1 MKTPIGKLDP
11 TIRTA
16 HIWGGGIAGLL
27 MASFLSRQGFKIHL
41 YEKSS
46 RLGGK
51 VGTDSL
57 PTGLVEWGP
66 NAIYATDQI
75 LDWLHDLGLK
85 PIRARR
91 RLKRWVWRGK
101 LYSPKPLALLG
112 RIAPKLRLKSP
123 VITSST
129 TVADFFRPLISE
141 KYLQRLLSPALQ
153 GIYGTTAD
161 KLTVLSLW
169 PQLELDST
177 PPYWKV
183 IKYLRGPKARS
194 VSFAGGM
201 QAFVDA
207 LEESINGE
215 VHLNHQGA
223 FELKPNTI
231 ICTDAHVA
239 AELLSQEWNEGSA
252 YLKSIPYLPIS
263 SVTFHSIAP
272 LTWSERG
279 FGVLFPR
286 DYKINSLGCLFNHS
300 IFPGRIAG
308 NTKSSM
314 TFILPD
320 SVSPEDKVED
330 DLQKLQWAHE
340 NLSVKSFSYDRGLPL
355 YNEARWSAIK
365 KLNQSDS
372 IPQGLVLFGN
382 YVAGISLRDM
392 IHAASSFAHK
402 LGVE

>member
-1 MKTPIGKLDP
+1 MKAPIGKLDP

-27 MASFLSRQGFKIHL
+27 MGSFLSRQGFKIHL
-41 YEKSS
+41 YEKST

-91 RLKRWVWRGK
+91 RLKRWIWRGK

-123 VITSST
+123 LISPST
-129 TVADFFRPLISE
+129 TVADFFRPLISD
-141 KYLQRLLSPALQ
+141 KYVQNLLSPALQ

-161 KLTVLSLW
+161 NLTVLSLW
-169 PQLELDST
+169 PQLEQDST

-194 VSFAGGM
+194 VSFTGGM
-201 QAFVDA
+201 QEFVDA
-207 LEESINGE
+207 LSESINGE
-215 VHLNHQGA
+215 IHLNHHEA
-223 FELKPNTI
+223 FELKSNTI
-231 ICTDAHVA
+231 ICTDASSA
-239 AELLSQEWNEGSA
+239 AEMLSFVWKEGSSL
-252 YLKSIPYLPIS
+252 LKSIPYLPIS
-263 SVTFHSIAP
+263 SVTFHSMAP
-272 LTWSERG
+272 LSWSERG

-286 DYKINSLGCLFNHS
+286 GYNVNSLGCLFNHS
-300 IFPGRIAG
+300 IFPGRVSAQ
-308 NTKSSM
+308 TKTSM
-314 TFILPD
+314 TFILSDSSRPED
-320 SVSPEDKVED
+320 SVES
-330 DLQKLQWAHE
+330 DLQSLQWAHE
-340 NLSVKSFSYDRGLPL
+340 GSKIKSFSYIKGLPL
-355 YNEARWSAIK
+355 YGEARWSAIK
-365 KLNQSDS
+365 ELNQSTS
-372 IPQGLVLFGN
+372 MPQGLVLFGN

-392 IHAASSFAHK
+392 INAASSFAHE